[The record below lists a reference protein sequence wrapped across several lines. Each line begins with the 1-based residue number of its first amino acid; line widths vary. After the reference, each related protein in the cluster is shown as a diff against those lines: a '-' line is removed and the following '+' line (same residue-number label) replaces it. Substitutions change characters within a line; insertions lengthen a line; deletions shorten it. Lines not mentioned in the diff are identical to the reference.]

1 LTIPIRVLLVDDEP
15 MFLEAL
21 IALLEHD
28 ERIAVV
34 AIADSGEEAV
44 ELARERKPDVALVD
58 LAMPGLDGFALTR
71 ELVAFEPATRVVA
84 VSGLSSPLDAE
95 RAIDAGASGFLLK
108 GGLYNEIA
116 DAIVA
121 ASDKPGEARA

>member
-1 LTIPIRVLLVDDEP
+1 LTTPIRVLLVDDEP

-21 IALLEHD
+21 QALLEHD
-28 ERIAVV
+28 DRIAVV
-34 AIADSGEEAV
+34 ATADTGEAAV

-71 ELVAFEPATRVVA
+71 ELVPATRVVA
-84 VSGLSSPLDAE
+84 VSGLTSPLDAE
-95 RAIDAGASGFLLK
+95 RAFDAGASGFLLK

-116 DAIVA
+116 EAIVE
-121 ASDKPGEARA
+121 ASAEPREARA